1 MIVNEKALVKAMEKA
16 AASGGYRVR
25 FDPEHAEI
33 AVYADE
39 WFVKVDMEKA
49 PRKIIGM
56 LAEHFGYLPDEG
68 CFEVQ
73 KTKDDPT
80 AVIQGFAEGVFLGT
94 QHDFCQGLR
103 RKAGWLPATA
113 WGLALAMDLNRKLY
127 TVRPALVELEVG
139 DNILA
144 LPEMSALC
152 WGDDDSFLA
161 VTASTASDFDGCKA
175 DILAALE
182 RIEWSVD
189 SSGDGRAA
197 ADNDGQMEIG
207 DDDEDGGERDE

>member
-1 MIVNEKALVKAMEKA
+1 MIVNERALVKAMEKA

-39 WFVKVDMEKA
+39 WFVKVNMEKA
-49 PRKIIGM
+49 PRKIIGL
-56 LAEHFGYLPDEG
+56 LAEHFGYVPDEG

-127 TVRPALVELEVG
+127 TVRSALVELEVG

-161 VTASTASDFDGCKA
+161 VTASTAGAFDGKKA

-182 RIEWSVD
+182 RIEWGVD
-189 SSGDGRAA
+189 SSSDGRGPT
-197 ADNDGQMEIG
+197 DDGQMEIG
-207 DDDEDGGERDE
+207 DDADEEAGERNE